1 MGTLAELNPL
11 RYRGYVYDQE
21 TGFYYLQSRY
31 YDPVT
36 ARFVNTDMYVSTG
49 QRIVGNNMFAY
60 CNNAPVSS
68 FDHTGK
74 ATVTIS
80 YGFSI
85 TAFISLSYSVAVSI
99 DLNGNIEIQQSYSAP
114 TKREA
119 TSIGLLS
126 VGYGPAIH
134 VTNMQ
139 NVRDL
144 TGVSTYLGVSSPLP
158 VGLDLVSDAP
168 VASSKGKRVGL
179 QVSGG
184 PTSKGAGLDVHVSQ
198 TYTKTVARYTWKD
211 VFKWVKSWAS
221 SLFPF

>member
-1 MGTLAELNPL
+1 MVSGAPLASLAELNPL

-85 TAFISLSYSVAVSI
+85 TAFISLEYLAEKRLSELLTELLHRRIDRLAGLSGNADREVVLCFLFQQGQDNSLLAVALSNHCIAFPVTDFQPGRSNGSI
-99 DLNGNIEIQQSYSAP
+99 NGMEYC
-114 TKREA
+114 KRELRA
-119 TSIGLLS
+119 AL
-126 VGYGPAIH
+126 A
-134 VTNMQ
+134 
-139 NVRDL
+139 
-144 TGVSTYLGVSSPLP
+144 SP
-158 VGLDLVSDAP
+158 S
-168 VASSKGKRVGL
+168 
-179 QVSGG
+179 
-184 PTSKGAGLDVHVSQ
+184 
-198 TYTKTVARYTWKD
+198 
-211 VFKWVKSWAS
+211 
-221 SLFPF
+221 